1 MTSTRSPSTRNDTEQ
16 VPQRILNLLK
26 NGLVYKLIRPK
37 MKNIVQETTIQ
48 CGEFKVEVKAIETK
62 SGEFEVIIKTDN
74 GDIVIHKQQS
84 HTRNRYDR
92 NKNRKAT

>member
-1 MTSTRSPSTRNDTEQ
+1 
-16 VPQRILNLLK
+16 
-26 NGLVYKLIRPK
+26 
-37 MKNIVQETTIQ
+37 MKNIVRETTIQ
-48 CGEFKVEVKAIETK
+48 CGEFRVEIKAIK
-62 SGEFEVIIKTDN
+62 DDAGEFEVIIKTDN